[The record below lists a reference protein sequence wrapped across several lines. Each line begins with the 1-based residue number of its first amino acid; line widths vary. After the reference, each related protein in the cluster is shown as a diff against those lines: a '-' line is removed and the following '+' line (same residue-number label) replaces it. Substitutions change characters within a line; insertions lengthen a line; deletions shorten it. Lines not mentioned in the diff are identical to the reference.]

1 MSKEDN
7 KRKIK
12 IALTLEGRYIQKMQK
27 MKENQKEL
35 TKTNDNEVKKLTEKS
50 KKDTFFE
57 DTEILEEQKVSKN
70 IVRTFSVSCL

>member
-12 IALTLEGRYIQKMQK
+12 IALTLEGRYIQKMQEI
-27 MKENQKEL
+27 KENQKEL

-70 IVRTFSVSCL
+70 IVRTFSASCL

>member
-27 MKENQKEL
+27 MKKI
-35 TKTNDNEVKKLTEKS
+35 KK
-50 KKDTFFE
+50 
-57 DTEILEEQKVSKN
+57 N
-70 IVRTFSVSCL
+70 